1 MKIEADSAQSD
12 DVAASLNRSNIEQP
26 AESSKVGWKTLAWE
40 EKSNW
45 VLLGLVA
52 VAFVVPLVSLYYFL
66 FGVSY
71 FQHFPILLI
80 AGAGLA
86 YWRIK
91 QNGTE
96 YVGQLSIRTLL
107 WLCLSIALT
116 TGVYILPSRWMAAPA
131 AFCWLIAVIT
141 YIGGTT
147 LRATLADPMWFA
159 LALIPPPSNIANW
172 FMLKLQSLATNIAS
186 YWLDY
191 FDIYHYTTG
200 VSIITPNSSYLVKD
214 ACSGIQSVFAAI
226 AIGVFYGVMRQYHVA
241 RFCLL
246 ITQLVLW
253 VLVANSMRVFLIMFM
268 KENYQIDLV
277 EGFLHDAVG
286 AVTFLLGLLLA
297 ISIDHLWR
305 FFVPLNTT
313 DDLLAEEDE
322 PTETWA
328 EESEEGEVAATIRRF
343 AVLEYVPDPIVSFSV
358 LGVMI
363 LAGSVSAASLYKF
376 EVPQLKVVAIKDLV
390 DQCCLNFSQI
400 DENFFP
406 PELNGWR
413 RMGFVKEER
422 TDDSVFGG
430 MVSFRWQYMHSSG
443 RRVVLSIDGPYDN
456 WHDLTACYGGLGWEI
471 IYAERAST
479 VGLTRPGVAYDL
491 HMRRG
496 GIDHGQ
502 SIYLCWDQTGR
513 NIEPP
518 ENHGAAMTTVVSRLS
533 TLLDEPKPIVG
544 GAIQLQLY
552 SQKATGISQKEFDD
566 NRDLFWSATE
576 LLTQKFPPEKTSEEE
591 K

>member
-1 MKIEADSAQSD
+1 MTLATEPTINEP
-12 DVAASLNRSNIEQP
+12 VAAALNHPP
-26 AESSKVGWKTLAWE
+26 AEPPHAPHSLSWKSSTWE
-40 EKSNW
+40 EKGVW
-45 VLLGLVA
+45 LLFLTIAAVLAVPVA
-52 VAFVVPLVSLYYFL
+52 SLYYFL
-66 FGVSY
+66 LGVSY
-71 FQHFPILLI
+71 FQHFPLLLI
-80 AGAGLA
+80 AGIVLA
-86 YWRIK
+86 YQRLK
-91 QNGTE
+91 QNGFE
-96 YVGQLSIRTLL
+96 YVGQLSTRTIL
-107 WLCLSIALT
+107 WLTLT
-116 TGVYILPSRWMAAPA
+116 ILLTAGVFILPSRWLAAPA
-131 AFCWLIAVIT
+131 AYCWLIAAIT
-141 YIGGTT
+141 FFGGTT
-147 LRATLADPMWFA
+147 LRATLSDPMWFG

-172 FMLKLQSLATNIAS
+172 FMLKLQSLATTIAS

-200 VSIITPNSSYLVKD
+200 VSIITPNSNYLVKD

-226 AIGVFYGVMRQYHVA
+226 AIGVFYGVMRRYHVA
-241 RFCLL
+241 RFVLL
-246 ITQLVLW
+246 LTQLVLW
-253 VLVANSMRVFLIMFM
+253 VLVANSLRVFLIMYM
-268 KENYQIDLV
+268 KENHQIDLI
-277 EGFLHDAVG
+277 EGFLHEVVG

-305 FFVPLNTT
+305 FFIPINT
-313 DDLLAEEDE
+313 D
-322 PTETWA
+322 
-328 EESEEGEVAATIRRF
+328 EGEPEADAETVESDEAESGEEPVVATIRRF
-343 AVLEYVPDPIVSFSV
+343 AALEYVPDALVSFSI
-358 LGVMI
+358 LGIMLS
-363 LAGSVSAASLYKF
+363 LASGSVALLYKF

-390 DQCCLNFSQI
+390 DKCCIDFSQV

-422 TDDSVFGG
+422 SEDSAFGG
-430 MVSFRWQYMHSSG
+430 MVSFRWQYMHTSG

-456 WHDLTACYGGLGWEI
+456 WHDLTACYGGLGWEMI
-471 IYAERAST
+471 FAERAST

-533 TLLDEPKPIVG
+533 KLLDEPKPIVG

-552 SQKATGISQKEFDD
+552 SQKATGISQKEYDD
-566 NRDLFWSATE
+566 NRDLFWAATE
-576 LLTQKFPPEKTSEEE
+576 WLTQKFPPEKTSEGE